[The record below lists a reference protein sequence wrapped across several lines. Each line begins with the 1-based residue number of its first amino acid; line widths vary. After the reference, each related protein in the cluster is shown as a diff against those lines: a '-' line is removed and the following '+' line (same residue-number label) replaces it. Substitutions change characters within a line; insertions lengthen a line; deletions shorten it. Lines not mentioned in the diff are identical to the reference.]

1 MAEEG
6 AIGTAAVVK
15 HKAEAVLCDFG
26 VRSYKL
32 AIKVEAEELL
42 GAFLVILV
50 GIDYKTFCLGYLR
63 EGPLS
68 LK

>member
-15 HKAEAVLCDFG
+15 HNAEAVLCDFG

-32 AIKVEAEELL
+32 VIKVVAEELL
-42 GAFLVILV
+42 GAFLFILV
-50 GIDYKTFCLGYLR
+50 EIDYKTFCL
-63 EGPLS
+63 S